1 MNNPDFEASQILA
14 SMSMPPPPPRAP
26 LGPTGPMIYQKYLDD
41 VMRGVITMDQVPA
54 QFHSHEMYQAFLKKR
69 QVVYTN
75 LLVRDGNRIRDVPT
89 QFLTM
94 ELCYT
99 AVRQCP
105 EALIWIPVPILIGGF
120 GPSIITEAVRANPKA
135 LEYVNQSFLKAPK
148 ESILALPRKTWDE
161 VKILLTLYLKTPLEV
176 MVEASVKLPPLNFD

>member
-1 MNNPDFEASQILA
+1 
-14 SMSMPPPPPRAP
+14 
-26 LGPTGPMIYQKYLDD
+26 
-41 VMRGVITMDQVPA
+41 
-54 QFHSHEMYQAFLKKR
+54 
-69 QVVYTN
+69 
-75 LLVRDGNRIRDVPT
+75 
-89 QFLTM
+89 M